1 MIFCAKGLE
10 PLGDKCVKAP
20 PSLLDPNDPTRC
32 RKGIHDLPNIGCVKN
47 HLTRHERFTLCCRMA
62 LTDGQDEENFVGTGP
77 HSKEFIA
84 GYNSGVNTG
93 KCPGITGDVA
103 NVSANGA

>member
-1 MIFCAKGLE
+1 MVKFSCKPTIPPPTTPTVNIFCGSKIHLIPGL
-10 PLGDKCVKAP
+10 
-20 PSLLDPNDPTRC
+20 
-32 RKGIHDLPNIGCVKN
+32 GCVKD
-47 HLTRHERFTLCCRMA
+47 HLNKHERFALGCKLA

-84 GYNSGVNTG
+84 GYNSGVAG

-103 NVSANGA
+103 NVSVNGA